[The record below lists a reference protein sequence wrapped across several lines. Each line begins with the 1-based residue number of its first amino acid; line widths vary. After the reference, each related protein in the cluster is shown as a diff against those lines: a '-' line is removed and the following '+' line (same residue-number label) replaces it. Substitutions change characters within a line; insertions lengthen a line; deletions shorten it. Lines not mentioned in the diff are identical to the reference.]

1 MSVFLCFFAFSGPKS
16 GRLPPTR
23 ANLGGTSATRPA
35 RYAQRAVTTA
45 GFVWDV
51 GETEAQ
57 VVRRFAGGRDVVIS
71 VFAVAKGN
79 QAPPLGMIAS
89 PVVEKHGSVQG
100 VAV

>member
-1 MSVFLCFFAFSGPKS
+1 VALEAFLSGVP
-16 GRLPPTR
+16 GAVADHITVQI
-23 ANLGGTSATRPA
+23 GA

-57 VVRRFAGGRDVVIS
+57 VVRRFAGRRDVVIS

-79 QAPPLGMIAS
+79 QAPSLGMIAS
-89 PVVEKHGSVQG
+89 PVVEKHGSVHG